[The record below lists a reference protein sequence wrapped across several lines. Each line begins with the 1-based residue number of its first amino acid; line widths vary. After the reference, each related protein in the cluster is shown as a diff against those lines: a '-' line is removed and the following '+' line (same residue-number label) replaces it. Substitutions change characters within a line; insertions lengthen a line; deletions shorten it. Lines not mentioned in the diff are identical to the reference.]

1 MGSRS
6 THSHSHSH
14 APGQAH
20 SHRHDT
26 NEQRIGLAALLTGL
40 FMGAEVVGGIVSG
53 SLALLADAGHM
64 LTDFAS
70 LSLAWFGFRLA
81 RRPADWMRTYGFDR
95 FQVLIAFVNGL
106 ALFVMVGALVDVAE
120 RIQFMRQP
128 WHVSLRRAAGL
139 PRRRPAESPPGRVP
153 QPDEAR

>member
-53 SLALLADAGHM
+53 SLALLADAAGYSPTRVLRHGDRNSYRANGRQRICAPRSM
-64 LTDFAS
+64 DSCSGATTTNPPAR
-70 LSLAWFGFRLA
+70 LS
-81 RRPADWMRTYGFDR
+81 
-95 FQVLIAFVNGL
+95 
-106 ALFVMVGALVDVAE
+106 
-120 RIQFMRQP
+120 
-128 WHVSLRRAAGL
+128 
-139 PRRRPAESPPGRVP
+139 
-153 QPDEAR
+153 